1 MTIDEYMKLS
11 VQGRLTFNIIQLGHR
26 SRLDKLIE
34 KRGNFKYN
42 VYNDSGSYIIHFKI
56 PSETYDDIEYD
67 SIIKLVPNKSSG
79 LLSNSVKDYDL
90 KFFSNSPDF
99 VYYFSNLFYNSDMF
113 ISELSSKLPNE
124 CFEIKPTI
132 INKENDISNC
142 KSLYWI
148 CLLIND
154 LHLDNKINLK
164 SISKPYNKEF
174 INNIKDF
181 SLIDKEI
188 KISRNNKIK
197 SNKNQSQ
204 SPSESNINKKSNFN
218 KISNKPKRNIK
229 PIVKPVVTNN
239 FKNSKITNKRTK

>member
-34 KRGNFKYN
+34 KRGNFKYH
-42 VYNDSGSYIIHFKI
+42 VYNNSSSYIIHFKI

-67 SIIKLVPNKSSG
+67 SIIKLSPSKSSS
-79 LLSNSVKDYDL
+79 LLSNSIKDYDL

-99 VYYFSNLFYNSDMF
+99 VFYFSNLFYNSDMF

-124 CFEIKPTI
+124 CFEIEPTI
-132 INKENDISNC
+132 RNKENDISNC

-154 LHLDNKINLK
+154 LNLDNKLNLR
-164 SISKPYNKEF
+164 SISKPYNKDF

-181 SLIDKEI
+181 SVIDKEL
-188 KISRNNKIK
+188 KIVKH
-197 SNKNQSQ
+197 NKNKTSK
-204 SPSESNINKKSNFN
+204 ENITRKNSTYKSLN
-218 KISNKPKRNIK
+218 NKPKNNK
-229 PIVKPVVTNN
+229 VKSFVKPVVKDS
-239 FKNSKITNKRTK
+239 FKKSKITNKRTK